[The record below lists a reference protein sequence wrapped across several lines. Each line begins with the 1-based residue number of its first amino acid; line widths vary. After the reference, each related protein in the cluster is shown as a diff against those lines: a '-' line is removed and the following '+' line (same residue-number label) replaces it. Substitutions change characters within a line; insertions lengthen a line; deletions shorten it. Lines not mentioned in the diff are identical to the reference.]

1 MNIFGKIKELF
12 NRTSKKENIT
22 KQLESSKISIIDTST
37 LQIDENL
44 TYLEEIELKKLM
56 EEIKNGD
63 ISTLIT
69 YGNDIAKIINP
80 YMEITRKRINQNIE
94 ENKSLSR
101 ISSTEEIISRKL
113 KIIFNNAEIDNILS
127 ELKSLSRE
135 CEIRVLALR
144 KSGEEELKKS
154 RRRINIF
161 SNKYDSTKVDS
172 INNAISRLSSSI
184 KIISMLVNSINI
196 EQYNSKIENE
206 AIDRFLENNNPEE
219 NMNITNKVLNN
230 TFDELKKSLN
240 AISEMSNESKIYINN
255 INIDDIDFNR
265 ESINSKIDIIASA
278 KKSLDLYV
286 MKNKK
291 DFFKEDGIF
300 ARVNS
305 SLDGVWKEIESDYYD
320 LDLWAKKLYET
331 NTPEKDGKYYE
342 ELQTIEKIISI
353 FDEEIPA
360 EFKEKYYRIKFYNK
374 ALCLETRDNDD
385 IDIVNTD
392 ISEKEKSYY
401 IKFLTEIIEKMHTE
415 SKDGELLRFMDKY
428 LSIKDVDNILTD
440 YKRFVALLRIEKY
453 GRDGLFTMILYDHK
467 NQRSD
472 QSYHKDFICRALD
485 MEDRRKLNSIEKDK
499 MYLLKDSITLE
510 QLYGTSNAF
519 CLDILKLWENT
530 DHTNRFNSF
539 FADYDNRQNNDWWKD
554 IQSIVFKREFTTP
567 RDILSKGFCE
577 ARKDN
582 NLRYLAKFNREIN
595 KKIRNEST
603 KPENERL
610 WNSRTMFK
618 DNMSCSLSEFLAGF
632 ALGFERNY
640 RGNSKEQ
647 VMNKLLHFYSIRTD
661 ENGNLLISQ
670 FGEEAKSIKSGDIYQ
685 LAQFLALHTSLEYY
699 SDYYRD
705 ILQSTKKDKEYKFHI
720 FDKSI
725 RLFYENLGKKI
736 LSVFSVNKSENEDTF
751 LDIGYIDF
759 FEDTRRM
766 IKRKVMQEG
775 KKSKTDQLWNTEFL
789 ILSSCKISLP
799 ELITSISSN
808 IENIT
813 SGKISREMARNK
825 ILSYYS
831 IKQEGYLV
839 KIKREKQENEKTFN
853 IENDSLSNFRGINEI
868 MTYLES
874 DVKRGGEV
882 QEYYR

>member
-44 TYLEEIELKKLM
+44 TDLEEIELKKLM

-69 YGNDIAKIINP
+69 YGNDIAKIINH

-113 KIIFNNAEIDNILS
+113 KIIFNNAEIDNILG

-144 KSGEEELKKS
+144 KSGEEELRKS
-154 RRRINIF
+154 KRRINIF

-184 KIISMLVNSINI
+184 KIISMLVNSIKM

-206 AIDRFLENNNPEE
+206 AINRFLENNNPEE
-219 NMNITNKVLNN
+219 NKDITNKILKD
-230 TFDELKKSLN
+230 TFDRLRESLN
-240 AISEMSNESKIYINN
+240 VITEISGEEKILINN
-255 INIDDIDFNR
+255 IQIDDIDFNR
-265 ESINSKIDIIASA
+265 ESINSKIDIIAQA
-278 KKSLDLYV
+278 KSCLDLYV
-286 MKNKK
+286 EKNKK
-291 DFFKEDGIF
+291 DFFKEGGIF
-300 ARVNS
+300 SKVSCN
-305 SLDGVWKEIESDYYD
+305 LDKLCDEIETDYYD
-320 LDLWAKKLYET
+320 LDLWARKLYYT
-331 NTPEKDGKYYE
+331 NTPEVKGKYYE
-342 ELQTIEKIISI
+342 TLQSIGKIISI

-374 ALCLETRDNDD
+374 ALCLETRDNDNLD
-385 IDIVNTD
+385 IINTD
-392 ISEKEKSYY
+392 ISETERRYY
-401 IKFLTEIIEKMHTE
+401 SKFLSGIIEKIYKE
-415 SKDGELLRFMDKY
+415 SKDGELLKFMDKY
-428 LSIKDVDNILTD
+428 LSIKDVDKILTD

-510 QLYGTSNAF
+510 QLYGTSNTF

-530 DHTNRFNSF
+530 DHTNRFNCF

-567 RDILSKGFCE
+567 RDILSKGFFE
-577 ARKDN
+577 ARKDD

-603 KPENERL
+603 KPENEKL
-610 WNSRTMFK
+610 WNGRTMFK

-647 VMNKLLHFYSIRTD
+647 VMNELLHFYSIRTD

-766 IKRKVMQEG
+766 IKRKVMQES

-808 IENIT
+808 VENIT

-853 IENDSLSNFRGINEI
+853 IENDNLSNFRGINEI